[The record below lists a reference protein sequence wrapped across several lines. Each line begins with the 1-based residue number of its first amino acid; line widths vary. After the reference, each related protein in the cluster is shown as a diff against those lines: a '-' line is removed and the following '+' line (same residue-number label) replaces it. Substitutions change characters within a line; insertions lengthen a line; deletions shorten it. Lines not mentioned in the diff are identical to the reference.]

1 MAPQLSSN
9 TLSPQLRSVL
19 GSLNINLE
27 AELNRYR
34 RSSFVEGPTTQ
45 DLFADLENDAAFDL
59 DSVNTAVVA
68 PAATLP
74 MSPPPV
80 PRNKKIFPD
89 EPAAQPSPSFDVS
102 ALEQKRELPA
112 ASSASTLSMD
122 AVPPS
127 SPPSGDTASA
137 ANSRVIASSALTVPV
152 GTSSASSAESMQ
164 AGMLAAKDDLATAQG
179 AAIASSTATN
189 ASPDGY
195 LTSSEK
201 LIESLNE
208 VPSMPDPVAST
219 VKPKRKTVS
228 LLMGAMLGFFALVAG
243 LGASYLMSN
252 PSVAQRF
259 ANGFKRGDGAVS
271 SASNSS
277 FDPPG
282 PDLSAREFIDLEIDN
297 LSSLK
302 MPQATIDPAS
312 NPAVTGAPSSPI
324 ALPPIANG
332 VAQSSAVVP
341 TQTVVLQP
349 SAQSLPQ
356 PNATQASLIPA
367 GSNYYIT
374 VPFTTEQVL
383 IQIRQT
389 VDEAFVRQYA
399 DGGNRIQLAAFDNAT
414 SAQQFIEELK
424 VQGVTAQV
432 YGPTAE

>member
-1 MAPQLSSN
+1 MADQLSSH
-9 TLSPQLRSVL
+9 TLSPQLRAVL

-34 RSSFVEGPTTQ
+34 RNSFTESTGK
-45 DLFADLENDAAFDL
+45 DLFADLEDDSAFDL
-59 DSVNTAVVA
+59 ETVNAAIVI
-68 PAATLP
+68 PAAALP
-74 MSPPPV
+74 MSPPPL
-80 PRNKKIFPD
+80 PRNKKLFPN
-89 EPAAQPSPSFDVS
+89 EPAAQPSTSFEIS
-102 ALEQKRELPA
+102 AEGHNRGLAGSQSSRETTALSAA
-112 ASSASTLSMD
+112 ASDTTSADGLT
-122 AVPPS
+122 
-127 SPPSGDTASA
+127 
-137 ANSRVIASSALTVPV
+137 ASSALTVPD
-152 GTSSASSAESMQ
+152 TKSSASSPEALQ
-164 AGMLAAKDDLATAQG
+164 AGMLAATAPSTTAQG
-179 AAIASSTATN
+179 SAIAPSTSTTTT
-189 ASPDGY
+189 PGGY

-208 VPSMPDPVAST
+208 VPSMPEPVAS
-219 VKPKRKTVS
+219 VIKPKRKTISV
-228 LLMGAMLGFFALVAG
+228 LMGALLGFFALVAG

-259 ANGFKRGDGAVS
+259 ANGFKRGDGAIA
-271 SASNSS
+271 SASKSS

-302 MPQATIDPAS
+302 MPQTTIDPTS
-312 NPAVTGAPSSPI
+312 NPAVTGAPGSPV

-332 VAQSSAVVP
+332 VAQPSAVTSNPAVAIQQS
-341 TQTVVLQP
+341 TQ
-349 SAQSLPQ
+349 ALPQ

-374 VPFTTEQVL
+374 VPFTTEQGL

-389 VDEAFVRQYA
+389 VNEAFVRQYT

-424 VQGVTAQV
+424 VQGVIAQV

>member
-1 MAPQLSSN
+1 MANQLSSN
-9 TLSPQLRSVL
+9 TLSPQLQAVL

-34 RSSFVEGPTTQ
+34 RNSFIEGETSK
-45 DLFADLENDAAFDL
+45 DLFADLEDDSAFDL
-59 DSVNTAVVA
+59 DAVNAAVVV
-68 PAATLP
+68 PTAALP

-89 EPAAQPSPSFDVS
+89 EPTDQPSTSFEVS
-102 ALEQKRELPA
+102 AKTRNRDHAGSPSDRPSIETVPLNTKPIP
-112 ASSASTLSMD
+112 SAD
-122 AVPPS
+122 V
-127 SPPSGDTASA
+127 ASA
-137 ANSRVIASSALTVPV
+137 NGLTASSALTVPAAK
-152 GTSSASSAESMQ
+152 SSESSSEAMQ
-164 AGMLAAKDDLATAQG
+164 AGMLTAKDPSTTAQG
-179 AAIASSTATN
+179 TAIAPSASTPI
-189 ASPDGY
+189 SHGGY

-208 VPSMPDPVAST
+208 VPSMPDPVASV

-228 LLMGAMLGFFALVAG
+228 LLMGALLGFFALVAG

-259 ANGFKRGDGAVS
+259 ANGFKRGDGAI
-271 SASNSS
+271 ATAAKSS

-302 MPQATIDPAS
+302 MPQTTIDPAS
-312 NPAVTGAPSSPI
+312 NPAVTGATPVSPV

-332 VAQSSAVVP
+332 VAQPSTV
-341 TQTVVLQP
+341 TQNQTVALQP
-349 SAQSLPQ
+349 STQSLPQ
-356 PNATQASLIPA
+356 PNATQAALLPA

-374 VPFTTEQVL
+374 VPFTTEQGL

-389 VDEAFVRQYA
+389 VNEAFVRQYA